1 MKEEK
6 VRPNLWAPWRIDYI
20 LGEKEDGCIF
30 CNRLKHKDDR
40 ENLIIVRK
48 VKSFVIMNRYP
59 YNNGHLMVAP
69 NRHEGNIKNLRE
81 DEILE
86 LFSLIQESIHTLSI
100 SMNPDGFNIG
110 VNLGRVAGAGVED
123 HLHFHIVPR
132 WNGDTNFMPV
142 LGDVKVISEHL
153 LSTYDKLKET
163 FKALNKEKK

>member
-1 MKEEK
+1 LKDEK
-6 VRPNLWAPWRIDYI
+6 GMPNLWAPWRIDYI

-30 CNRLKHKDDR
+30 CNRLNQTEDR
-40 ENLIIVRK
+40 KNLILVRGE
-48 VKSFVIMNRYP
+48 KSFVMMNRYP

-69 NRHEGNIKNLRE
+69 NRHEGDIVSIEE

-86 LFSLIQESIHTLSI
+86 MFFLIQQSKLALSA
-100 SMNPDGFNIG
+100 SMRPDGFNIG

-153 LSTYDKLKET
+153 LSTYDKLEKT
-163 FKALNKEKK
+163 FKALSEEKK